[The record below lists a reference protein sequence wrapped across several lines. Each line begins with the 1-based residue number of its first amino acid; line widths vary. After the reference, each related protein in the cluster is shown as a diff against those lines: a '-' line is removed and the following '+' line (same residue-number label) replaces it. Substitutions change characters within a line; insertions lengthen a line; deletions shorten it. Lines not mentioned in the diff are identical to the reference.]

1 MRLLSLRSRLRA
13 FLAAFACLA
22 AAACATAP
30 EPTSTCAPVQG
41 LDPTCMINRALL
53 NEALASYKAHY
64 SKMKVGQTVAYTEGG
79 VAIPFTTRWL
89 RTDKWMIVDFSKP
102 AYEKRLYIID
112 WKTGAVEAYHVSH
125 GRGSAL
131 NERSFMAKRFT
142 NLIGSG
148 TSSVGAY
155 VGGQIYQSPKWG
167 LALRLQGLDD
177 TNSRVLE
184 RTIVFHADERFFDKE
199 RNIFGWSCGCFMM
212 DSAELP
218 KAVNVLMEGGFLY
231 AGPHSMFDKRTL
243 NQTRECNPYCG
254 DQSRCQTA
262 PGVDTT
268 GSVPGVA
275 APPQPPVTAPGG
287 VRVPDP
293 LPGQIPVPTAKP
305 DVIRNAGAAG

>member
-1 MRLLSLRSRLRA
+1 MRLHRLRSRIRA
-13 FLAAFACLA
+13 TAAGLACLA

-30 EPTSTCAPVQG
+30 ETTSTCQPLQG
-41 LDPTCMINRALL
+41 LDPTCMINRSLL
-53 NEALASYKAHY
+53 AEALASYKTHY
-64 SKMKVGQTVAYTEGG
+64 KKMQVGQTVAYTEGG

-89 RTDKWMIVDFSKP
+89 RTDKMLVVDFSKP
-102 AYEKRLYIID
+102 AYEKRLYIVD

-131 NERSFMAKRFT
+131 NERSYMAKRFT

-148 TSSVGAY
+148 TSSVGGY
-155 VGGQIYQSPKWG
+155 VGGQQYMSPKWG
-167 LALRLQGLDD
+167 LALRLQGLDI
-177 TNSRVLE
+177 TNNRALE
-184 RTIVFHADERFFDKE
+184 RTIVFHADERFFDKD

-212 DSAELP
+212 DATELP
-218 KAVNVLMEGGFLY
+218 KAINVLMEGGFMY
-231 AGPHSMFDKRTL
+231 AGPVSMFDPKTVS
-243 NQTRECNPYCG
+243 QTRECNPYCG
-254 DQSRCQTA
+254 DQDRCATK

-293 LPGQIPVPTAKP
+293 LPGQVPVPTAKP